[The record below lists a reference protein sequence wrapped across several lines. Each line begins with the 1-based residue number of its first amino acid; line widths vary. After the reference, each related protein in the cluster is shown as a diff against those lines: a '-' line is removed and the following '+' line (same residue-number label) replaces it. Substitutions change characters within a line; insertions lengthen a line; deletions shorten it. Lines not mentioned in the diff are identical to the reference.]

1 MLLAPL
7 GTSACEQIPLN
18 DVIPNVGPLG
28 QGEVTSISTDEK
40 SLDKKCAHL
49 YIVYE

>member
-1 MLLAPL
+1 MLHAPL

-18 DVIPNVGPLG
+18 EVIPNVGPQR

-40 SLDKKCAHL
+40 EFGQKMCSFI
-49 YIVYE
+49 YSV